1 MSEDRVANAAAQAKD
16 GARKFAGK
24 VLGDAKLQAEGQTG
38 LTVDKLQ
45 AAYDKRL
52 EQVIKAGADIEAY
65 TKAKPW
71 LALGAALGTG
81 LLVGN
86 GLGRG
91 KRRVV
96 YVRKVK
102 AGELD

>member
-1 MSEDRVANAAAQAKD
+1 MSEDRVANAAAQVKD
-16 GARKFAGK
+16 GARKIAGK
-24 VLGDAKLQAEGQTG
+24 AFGDAKLQIEGQTG

-45 AAYDKRL
+45 AAYDERL
-52 EQVIKAGADIEAY
+52 DQVVTAVADVETY
-65 TKAKPW
+65 TKANPW

-81 LLVGN
+81 LLVGHS
-86 GLGRG
+86 LGRS

-102 AGELD
+102 PAEVG

>member
-1 MSEDRVANAAAQAKD
+1 MSEDRMAKAAAQAKD
-16 GARKFAGK
+16 GARKFTGK
-24 VLGDAKLQAEGQTG
+24 LLGDAKLQAEGQTG

-45 AAYDKRL
+45 AAYDERL
-52 EQVIKAGADIEAY
+52 DQVIKAGADIEAY
-65 TKAKPW
+65 TKANPW

-81 LLVGN
+81 LLIGH
-86 GLGRG
+86 GLGRS

-102 AGELD
+102 AGEIG